1 MKVSILRDFPRT
13 FWVANVMELFERAAY
28 YGLMSVLAIYLTNR
42 RADGGLGFSES
53 AVGFLQSIVY
63 AATYV
68 IPILGGALADR
79 YGYRRML
86 LFAFSLLAFGYF
98 ASGHVSSYGLVFLA
112 LLVMAVGAG
121 LFKPIISGTIARTT
135 DERTSSIGFGIY
147 YWMINVGAFAAPL
160 VVSWLKGFSWQAVFT
175 ASAAYAAAM
184 LLPALFAFRDPPLPE
199 SRKTVR
205 EVLAGA
211 VEVLGDARFV
221 LMIVIYSGFW
231 VLYFQQFGSVLWYLR
246 DFVDRE
252 PVSRAVTA
260 LLHAVGLN
268 VRFTFD
274 AEHVTVIDAGMIILL
289 QVVVSRIVRDRPA
302 LPTMV
307 TGMLIG
313 GAGMSCLAFSR
324 NPWMFVL
331 GIAIFAIGEMTAH
344 PKYYS
349 FIGLVAPADR
359 KAVYMGYS
367 FLYGVIG
374 SLIGS
379 SVGGALYER
388 ILKPAIH
395 APDADARIRLF
406 WLVFIGIAVLG
417 AAGLVLFHRAFGTDS
432 PAARHGAR
440 RAIVVA
446 YCAFLVLGG
455 LFLWLAFRE
464 SPPQYRTAVQACI
477 FLLLGGGGLAI
488 NLRRR
493 EAADAAA

>member
-1 MKVSILRDFPRT
+1 MKVSLTRDFPRT
-13 FWVANVMELFERAAY
+13 FWIANVMELFERAAY
-28 YGLMSVLAIYLTNR
+28 YGLMSVLAVYLTNR
-42 RADGGLGFSES
+42 IADGGLGFSES

-86 LFAFSLLAFGYF
+86 LLAFSLLAIGYF
-98 ASGHVSSYGLVFLA
+98 ASGHVSAYALVFLA
-112 LLVMAVGAG
+112 LLLMAVGAG

-135 DERTSSIGFGIY
+135 DERTSAIGFGIY
-147 YWMINVGAFAAPL
+147 YWMINVGAFTAPL

-184 LLPALFAFRDPPLPE
+184 LLPAVFLYRDPPMPA
-199 SRKTVR
+199 SRKTIR

-211 VEVLGDARFV
+211 AEVLGDARFV

-268 VRFTFD
+268 VRFVFD

-289 QVVVSRIVRDRPA
+289 QVVVSRVVRERPA
-302 LPTMV
+302 LPTMIV
-307 TGMLIG
+307 GMLIA
-313 GAGMSCLAFSR
+313 GAGMLCLAFSQGA
-324 NPWMFVL
+324 WMLVL
-331 GIAIFAIGEMTAH
+331 GIAVFAIGEMTAH

-388 ILKPAIH
+388 ILKPAVGTPL
-395 APDADARIRLF
+395 AGARSLLF
-406 WLVFIGIAVLG
+406 WLLFIGLDVVA
-417 AAGLVLFHRAFGTDS
+417 AFGLLAFNRSFGRDS
-432 PAARHGAR
+432 AEARAGAR
-440 RAIVVA
+440 RVMVLVYFAFVA
-446 YCAFLVLGG
+446 LGG
-455 LFLWLAFRE
+455 LFLWFAFQK
-464 SPPQYRTAVQACI
+464 SPPEYRTAVQAAI
-477 FLLLGGGGLAI
+477 FLLIGAGGLAI
-488 NLRRR
+488 NLRRPR
-493 EAADAAA
+493 AA